1 MYNVIRCM
9 LFMCQIT
16 YLAIKNKMEVNM
28 IKEEFKSLFRN
39 KLLLLV
45 VVAILLIPSIY
56 ACLFLASMWDP
67 YGKVSDLPVAV
78 VNEDKSVK
86 YKGKTLDVGK
96 KLTDNL
102 KDNDSMAFNIVDSD
116 VAETGLENGTYY
128 MVITIPK
135 DFSKNASTLM
145 DSKPEK
151 MVLDY
156 KTNPGKNYIA
166 MKMSESAIK
175 EIRRNISEEVTRT
188 YAETVFDSLSDV
200 ADGFSDAVDGTDKL
214 VNGEEKLVKGNKKI
228 TKNLKKLASSTIT
241 FKNGSETLTEGL
253 ETYTDGVSQVD
264 AGMNTLNNG
273 VSKLSGSAVS
283 GSKKLAKGSKTLQ
296 NSLKDYTAG
305 VKTASKGSKK
315 LTNNNSK
322 LNNALGTVSTG
333 VKSLKT
339 GSSQLLS
346 GLKKMKKSLDS
357 SLTAENVTSMK
368 TAAGSLGTLN
378 ENIQKLNTAVNGDGK
393 DNTGIDMS
401 GLTSSLTSVGGNVK
415 NTATHVTS
423 AGADIKQAS
432 ASVTEAYKAL
442 AALKATAAK
451 SGSLSET
458 ETAYLDKAMSA
469 LYDAS
474 GKSAENAAGYMTK
487 AGSELT
493 ESGKELT
500 SAGTTLTA
508 LSSSDLSSQVT
519 TLKTSISQ
527 LAAGSDKLLEPSAGV
542 ITSLLTGMQ
551 SVQTALGQTQEKDGS
566 TGLIEG
572 MTAVDSGLKTLNTG
586 VSGKSGLKKGVKTY
600 TAGVS
605 TLDKGLKKLSSYNSK
620 INSGTKT
627 LAKGN
632 QTLASGLESGIPELT
647 AGVEKLLSGSSK
659 LVANNDTLVSGA
671 KKLSDGAGKIAS
683 GSSKLAKG
691 SKTLGDGL
699 TTLKKGTKKLSSALS
714 DGEKE
719 IRENDAS
726 DDTLDMFS
734 SPVETKGEEITT
746 VKNNGHAMAAYM
758 MSVGLWVGCLAFCLM
773 YPLASY
779 KGELKNGMAWWASK
793 AVVIY
798 PLAVL
803 MGVIVV
809 TALHLINGFT
819 PTEYAKTVAVA
830 SLTAVAFMSI
840 MYYFNILMGKVGSFV
855 MLIFMVAQLAG
866 SAGTYPVELS
876 GKMVE
881 TIHKYMPFTYTVD
894 AFRSTI
900 SGGQSIQ
907 TEVVVL
913 AVLAVV
919 FSGLTIGVFAI
930 RARRISANK
939 PTIYSIIEEKGLA

>member
-1 MYNVIRCM
+1 
-9 LFMCQIT
+9 
-16 YLAIKNKMEVNM
+16 M

-78 VNEDKSVK
+78 VNEDESVK
-86 YKGKTLDVGK
+86 YKGKKLDVGK

-102 KDNDSMAFNIVDSD
+102 RDNDSMAFNIVNSD
-116 VAETGLENGTYY
+116 VAQTGLENGTYY

-145 DSKPEK
+145 DSKPKK
-151 MVLDY
+151 MLLDY

-175 EIRRNISEEVTRT
+175 EIRKNISEEVTRT

-214 VNGEEKLVKGNKKI
+214 INGEEKLVKGNKKI
-228 TKNLKKLASSTIT
+228 TKNLKKLASSTVT

-253 ETYTDGVSQVD
+253 KTYTDGVSQVD
-264 AGMNTLNNG
+264 NGMNTLNNG

-283 GSKKLAKGSKTLQ
+283 GSKKLAEGSKTLQ
-296 NSLKDYTAG
+296 SSLKDYTAG

-315 LTNNNSK
+315 LTDNNST
-322 LNNALGTVSTG
+322 LNNALGIVSTG
-333 VKSLKT
+333 VKSLKS
-339 GSSQLLS
+339 GSKQLLA
-346 GLKKMKKSLDS
+346 GLDKMKTSLDS
-357 SLTAENVTSMK
+357 SLTDENVASMK
-368 TAAGSLGTLN
+368 TAASSLITLN
-378 ENIQKLNTAVNGDGK
+378 ENMQKLNTAVNGDGK

-401 GLTSSLTSVGGNVK
+401 DLTSSLTSVGGNVK
-415 NTATHVTS
+415 NTATHVTN
-423 AGADIKQAS
+423 AGADVKQAS
-432 ASVTEAYKAL
+432 EKVTEAYKTL
-442 AALKATAAK
+442 ATLKATAAK
-451 SGSLSET
+451 TGSLSET
-458 ETAYLDKAMSA
+458 EMSYIDKAMSA

-474 GKSAENAAGYMTK
+474 GNSAENAAGYMTK

-508 LSSSDLSSQVT
+508 VSSGNLGEQVK

-542 ITSLLTGMQ
+542 ITNLLTGMQ
-551 SVQTALGQTQEKDGS
+551 SVQTALEQTKKKDGKS
-566 TGLIEG
+566 GLIEG
-572 MTAVDSGLKTLNTG
+572 MTAVDNGLASLNTG

-605 TLDKGLKKLSSYNSK
+605 TLDKGLKKLSGYNDK

-632 QTLASGLESGIPELT
+632 QTLATGLESGIPELT
-647 AGVEKLLSGSSK
+647 AGVNKLLSGSSK
-659 LVANNDTLVSGA
+659 LVSNNDTLVSGA
-671 KKLSDGAGKIAS
+671 QKLSDGADKIAD
-683 GSSKLAKG
+683 GSEKLADG
-691 SKTLGDGL
+691 SVTLGDGI
-699 TTLKKGTKKLSSALS
+699 TSLKKGTKQLSNALE

-726 DDTLDMFS
+726 DATLDMFS
-734 SPVETKGEEITT
+734 SPVETKGKEITN

-779 KGELKNGMAWWASK
+779 KGELKSGMAWWASK

-798 PLAVL
+798 PIAIL

-819 PTEYAKTVAVA
+819 PTEYLKTMAVA
-830 SLTAVAFMSI
+830 SIAAVAFMSI

-876 GKMVE
+876 GKIVE

-907 TEVVVL
+907 TELTVLIVL
-913 AVLAVV
+913 ALV
-919 FSGLTIGVFAI
+919 FSALTIGVFAI
-930 RARRISANK
+930 RAKRISSNK
-939 PTIYSIIEEKGLA
+939 PTIYDLIEEKGLA

>member
-1 MYNVIRCM
+1 
-9 LFMCQIT
+9 
-16 YLAIKNKMEVNM
+16 M

-78 VNEDKSVK
+78 VNEDESVK
-86 YKGKTLDVGK
+86 YKGKTLEVGK

-116 VAETGLENGTYY
+116 VAQKGLENGTYY
-128 MVITIPK
+128 MVITVPK

-145 DSKPEK
+145 DSNPKK

-175 EIRRNISEEVTRT
+175 EIRKNISEEVTRT

-214 VNGEEKLVKGNKKI
+214 VKGEEKLAKGNKKI

-241 FKNGSETLTEGL
+241 FKDGSETLTEGL

-264 AGMNTLNNG
+264 NGMNTLNNG
-273 VSKLSGSAVS
+273 VSKLSDSAVS
-283 GSKKLAKGSKTLQ
+283 GSGKLAKGSKTLQ
-296 NSLKDYTAG
+296 SSLKDYTAG
-305 VKTASKGSKK
+305 VKTARKGSKK
-315 LTNNNSK
+315 LTDNNST

-333 VKSLKT
+333 VKSLKS
-339 GSSQLLS
+339 GSTQLLA
-346 GLKKMKKSLDS
+346 GLNQMKTSLDS
-357 SLTAENVTSMK
+357 SLTDENVASMK
-368 TAAGSLGTLN
+368 TAASSLITLN
-378 ENIQKLNTAVNGDGK
+378 ENMQSLNTAVNGDGK

-401 GLTSSLTSVGGNVK
+401 GLTNSLTSVGGNVK
-415 NTATHVTS
+415 NTASHVTN

-432 ASVTEAYKAL
+432 DKVTEAYKAL
-442 AALKATAAK
+442 ATLKATAAK
-451 SGSLSET
+451 TGSLSET
-458 ETAYLDKAMSA
+458 ETAYIDKAMSA

-474 GKSAENAAGYMTK
+474 GRSAENAAGYMTK
-487 AGSELT
+487 AGNELT

-508 LSSSDLSSQVT
+508 VSSGNLGEQVT
-519 TLKTSISQ
+519 TLKTSVSQ
-527 LAAGSDKLLEPSAGV
+527 LAAGSDKLLEPSSGV

-551 SVQTALGQTQEKDGS
+551 SVQTALEQTQEKDGK

-572 MTAVDSGLKTLNTG
+572 MTSLDNGLTTLNTG

-605 TLDKGLKKLSSYNSK
+605 TLDKGLKKLSGYNNK

-632 QTLASGLESGIPELT
+632 ETLASGLKSGIPELT
-647 AGVEKLLSGSSK
+647 AGVNKLLSGSSK
-659 LVANNDTLVSGA
+659 LVENNDTLVNGA
-671 KKLSDGAGKIAS
+671 KKLSDGADKIAD
-683 GSSKLAKG
+683 GSDKLADG
-691 SKTLGDGL
+691 SVTLGDGI
-699 TTLKKGTKKLSSALS
+699 TSLKKGTKKLSNALS

-726 DDTLDMFS
+726 DKTLDMFS
-734 SPVETKGEEITT
+734 SPVETKGKEITN

-779 KGELKNGMAWWASK
+779 KGKLKSGMAWWASK

-809 TALHLINGFT
+809 TALHFINGFT
-819 PTEYAKTVAVA
+819 PTEYLKTVAVA
-830 SLTAVAFMSI
+830 SVAAVAFMSI

-907 TEVVVL
+907 TELTVLIVL
-913 AVLAVV
+913 ALV
-919 FSGLTIGVFAI
+919 FSALTVGVFAI
-930 RARRISANK
+930 RAKRIGSNK
-939 PTIYSIIEEKGLA
+939 PTIYDFIEKKGLA

>member
-1 MYNVIRCM
+1 
-9 LFMCQIT
+9 
-16 YLAIKNKMEVNM
+16 M

-45 VVAILLIPSIY
+45 VIAILLIPSIY

-78 VNEDKSVK
+78 VNEDESVK

-102 KDNDSMAFNIVDSD
+102 KDNDSMAFNIVDAD
-116 VAETGLENGTYY
+116 VAQNGLKNGTYY
-128 MVITIPK
+128 MIITIPK

-175 EIRRNISEEVTRT
+175 EIRKNISEEVTRT

-214 VNGEEKLVKGNKKI
+214 INGEEKLVKGNKKI

-241 FKNGSETLTEGL
+241 FKDGSETLTEGL
-253 ETYTDGVSQVD
+253 KTYTDGVSQVD
-264 AGMNTLNNG
+264 SGMNTLNDG

-296 NSLKDYTAG
+296 SSLKDYTAG

-315 LTNNNSK
+315 LTDNNST

-333 VKSLKT
+333 VKSLKS
-339 GSSQLLS
+339 GSTQILA
-346 GLKKMKKSLDS
+346 GLNQMKTSLAS
-357 SLTAENVTSMK
+357 SLTDENVASMK
-368 TAAGSLGTLN
+368 TAAGSLVTLN
-378 ENIQKLNTAVNGDGK
+378 ENIQKLNMAVNGDGE

-401 GLTSSLTSVGGNVK
+401 GLTNSLTSVGGNVK
-415 NTATHVTS
+415 NTSTHVVN

-432 ASVTEAYKAL
+432 EKVTEAYKAL

-451 SGSLSET
+451 TGSLSEA
-458 ETAYLDKAMSA
+458 EAAYIDKAMSA

-474 GKSAENAAGYMTK
+474 GSSAENAAGYMTK

-500 SAGTTLTA
+500 SSGTTLTA
-508 LSSSDLSSQVT
+508 VSSSDLGAQVT
-519 TLKTSISQ
+519 VLKSSVKQ
-527 LAAGSDKLLEPSAGV
+527 LAAGADKLLEPSSDV

-551 SVQTALGQTQEKDGS
+551 SVQTALGQTQEKDGKS
-566 TGLIEG
+566 GLIEG
-572 MTAVDSGLKTLNTG
+572 MTAVDSGLDTLDTG

-605 TLDKGLKKLSSYNSK
+605 TLDKGLKKLSGYNDK

-647 AGVEKLLSGSSK
+647 AGVEKLLAGSSK
-659 LVANNDTLVSGA
+659 LVSNNDTLVNGA
-671 KKLSDGAGKIAS
+671 QKLSDGADKIADGS
-683 GSSKLAKG
+683 GKLADG
-691 SKTLGDGL
+691 SVTLGNGI
-699 TTLKKGTKKLSSALS
+699 TSLKKGTKKLSNALS

-719 IRENDAS
+719 IRENNAS
-726 DDTLDMFS
+726 DATLDMFS
-734 SPVETKGEEITT
+734 SPVETKGKEITN

-779 KGELKNGMAWWASK
+779 KGKLKSGMAWWASK

-798 PLAVL
+798 PLAIL

-809 TALHLINGFT
+809 TALHFINGFT
-819 PTEYAKTVAVA
+819 PTEYLKTMVVA
-830 SLTAVAFMSI
+830 SVAAVAFMSI

-907 TEVVVL
+907 TELTVL
-913 AVLAVV
+913 IVLAVV
-919 FSGLTIGVFAI
+919 FSALTISVFAI
-930 RARRISANK
+930 RAKRIGSNK
-939 PTIYSIIEEKGLA
+939 PTIYDIIEEKGLA